1 MLEGDLFYSI
11 ETLPPFPE
19 TSRRVVGILGD
30 PNRSVHDIIDVIK
43 YDQSITANLLRMCN
57 SAYFGF
63 VRKITSLEQAVALM
77 GHQAVLELA
86 MISGSLTY
94 YNQDIPGYRLEGK
107 GMLRHSVS
115 CALLSE
121 ILGGRRE
128 ETATSILF
136 TAGLLHDIGKVVL
149 SSLVRDRFVEILKLV
164 EEENYSFVEA
174 EREVLGMDHAQV
186 GGEVAKKWGLP
197 ETIQNPIAWHHDFER
212 VRQGDWNTII
222 IYISDRS
229 CKLAGL
235 GVGTDSWS
243 FKEFREALRM
253 VRVTEEQMDR
263 SLAEVKRQLKKMS
276 FLFDN

>member
-1 MLEGDLFYSI
+1 MLEGDLLYSI

-19 TSRRVVGILGD
+19 TSRRAVEILND
-30 PNRSVHDIIDVIK
+30 PNRSIPDIVDVIK
-43 YDQSITANLLRMCN
+43 YDQSVTANLLRMCN

-63 VRKITSLEQAVALM
+63 ARKITSLEQAVALM
-77 GHQAVLELA
+77 GDQAVLELV
-86 MISGSLTY
+86 MISGSLSY
-94 YNQDIPGYRLEGK
+94 YSQDVTGYRLEGK
-107 GMLRHSVS
+107 SMLRHSVS
-115 CALLSE
+115 CALLSQ
-121 ILGGRRE
+121 ILGGSRE
-128 ETATSILF
+128 KTGASLLF

-149 SSLVRDRFVEILKLV
+149 SSLVRDRYVEIVKLV

-197 ETIQNPIAWHHDFER
+197 DTIQNPIAWHHDFER
-212 VRQGDWNTII
+212 VRKGDWNTVIV
-222 IYISDRS
+222 YISDRS

-235 GVGTDSWS
+235 GVGVDCWS

-253 VRVTEEQMDR
+253 VRIKEEQMDR

-276 FLFDN
+276 FLFDI